1 MEMAVIILI
10 TLETLILFTFLGLLI
25 YFIVRRIEKKKQ
37 ETFEHRD
44 N

>member
-1 MEMAVIILI
+1 MAVIIVL
-10 TLETLILFTFLGLLI
+10 TLEALILFAFLGLLI

-37 ETFEHRD
+37 ETFEDRD